1 MLQNAYLLAKIG
13 ADTAENEQH
22 FAEILPK
29 ICPEA
34 VAQAAEA
41 RRPEGHVPDRP
52 RGARGQGGPL
62 AAQARGFSK
71 KEEEPPTSRLPLA
84 TNRAIFCA
92 VFQRYT
98 AGRGPFV

>member
-1 MLQNAYLLAKIG
+1 MSHRDARAQRFLPS
-13 ADTAENEQH
+13 
-22 FAEILPK
+22 AEIPQKAGL
-29 ICPEA
+29 A
-34 VAQAAEA
+34 SQAAEA